1 MVRGWGGM
9 REVPCSVPGN
19 MRKENKKRRLSTLTY
34 IIFGPCC
41 EDKSSVPS
49 EVVYFQNLW
58 AAICYLGKW
67 LSQNM

>member
-1 MVRGWGGM
+1 MPLRTRVVRGWGGM

-49 EVVYFQNLW
+49 EVV
-58 AAICYLGKW
+58 
-67 LSQNM
+67 